1 MIGSWLTAIS
11 ATVALGEPASA
22 AGSARAAIPFLTWE
36 TIERLLDADP
46 RPDMLVVRNAKLLD
60 RDVTSI
66 DDAKTLFADGWSLV
80 LRRCERHDAALKLLA
95 DAVGAAMTG
104 DVSIQIYA
112 TPAGF
117 QSFGWHYDCEDVFIA
132 QTSGVKRYFLRRN
145 TVNPAPR
152 LDAMPR
158 DMHLEL
164 ETSPMLE
171 TTLIPGDWLHIPRG
185 WWHAAKAT
193 EDALSIS
200 VGVLSGDAAGQTF
213 CI

>member
-1 MIGSWLTAIS
+1 MIESWLTAIS
-11 ATVALGEPASA
+11 AIAPGEPASA
-22 AGSARAAIPFLTWE
+22 AASARGAIPFLTWE
-36 TIERLLDADP
+36 TIERLLDADA

-66 DDAKTLFADGWSLV
+66 DDAKALFADGWSLV
-80 LRRCERHDAALKLLA
+80 LRRCERHDAPLQLLA
-95 DAVGAAMTG
+95 SAFGAAMTG
-104 DVSIQIYA
+104 EVSIQIYA

-158 DMHLEL
+158 DMHFER

-200 VGVLSGDAAGQTF
+200 VGVLSADAAGQTF